1 MDPDPDPGGPKTC
14 GSATLEPGQAF
25 HFKCGSESGSNS
37 SSKDGNLR
45 PHWSIGTPGFHCERP
60 HPSHGFYF
68 EPLKLQNFDFNAD
81 PDPDLAV
88 HSNADPDPN
97 TASKRAERIHA
108 DPGSQPCIL
117 PTGSERVFFQICVV
131 LMPMRIR
138 IRLDIF
144 DAQSGSLIR
153 YTLIEKC

>member
-1 MDPDPDPGGPKTC
+1 MLTFYPSRIPDPGVKKAPDP
-14 GSATLEPGQAF
+14 GSATLESGQAF
-25 HFKCGSESGSNS
+25 HFNAAPNPDPTLHQKMGIC
-37 SSKDGNLR
+37 D
-45 PHWSIGTPGFHCERP
+45 HWSIETPGLHCERP

-108 DPGSQPCIL
+108 DPGSQPCIQ
-117 PTGSERVFFQICVV
+117 PTGSESFFSNLC
-131 LMPMRIR
+131 R
-138 IRLDIF
+138 F
-144 DAQSGSLIR
+144 DAD
-153 YTLIEKC
+153 